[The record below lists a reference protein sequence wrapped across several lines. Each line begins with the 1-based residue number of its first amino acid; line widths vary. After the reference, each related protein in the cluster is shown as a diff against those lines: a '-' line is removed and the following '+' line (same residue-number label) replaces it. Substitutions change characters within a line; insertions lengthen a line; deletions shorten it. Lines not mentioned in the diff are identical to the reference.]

1 MLAVISFGDCAGD
14 QAQSPQSGREM
25 VAPGASLGD
34 ADGRSSSAPA
44 GGVRTPTPQKKGN
57 LHNAPHESG
66 GEFMRNITVS
76 ITDEVYRQ
84 ARVWAAENNTSVSAA
99 VEYMLENVRS
109 ILQARKPP
117 HQPRRNNRFPVPPSK
132 NMCDLNRED
141 VMNYLN
147 RTPSRF
153 SVRAARSR
161 TEFSQ
166 L

>member
-1 MLAVISFGDCAGD
+1 
-14 QAQSPQSGREM
+14 
-25 VAPGASLGD
+25 
-34 ADGRSSSAPA
+34 
-44 GGVRTPTPQKKGN
+44 
-57 LHNAPHESG
+57 
-66 GEFMRNITVS
+66 MRNITVS

-117 HQPRRNNRFPVPPSK
+117 RQPRRNNRFPIPLPDQDMSRDDVMSF
-132 NMCDLNRED
+132 LNR
-141 VMNYLN
+141 M
-147 RTPSRF
+147 PSRF
-153 SVRAARSR
+153 SVRSARSR